1 MNINSKLQEDMAVF
15 ATTYTG
21 LNVVPGSNIASLLP
35 SQPQV
40 DKLWDF
46 VIVTVFTVGSRILF
60 DFYKQWVGKRK
71 ARPRRKKTIPPA
83 TLLICLMFGLAS
95 CSTSKRTIEST
106 YFKSDSLASQVNR
119 QSDLNRY
126 SSYSIKQKD
135 TVIPFIYK
143 SVGVTLT
150 PEQLQPLYT
159 AQGQP
164 QQRKY
169 ILDTNGLRATITAM
183 LDGSIQVK
191 CEADSY
197 KVIVQNLIRIND
209 SFVLAATVR
218 NDSTAVNISKKE
230 ITYRELFKKVGGW
243 TWGNKIIIGVVILI
257 IIIIQQ
263 AYKFIKNKK
272 LL

>member
-1 MNINSKLQEDMAVF
+1 MGVF
-15 ATTYTG
+15 LTTYAG
-21 LNVVPGSNIASLLP
+21 VGVVPSSPLTHLLP

-46 VIVTVFTVGSRILF
+46 VIVTIFTVLSRIVF
-60 DFYKQWVGKRK
+60 DLIKQYNGKRK
-71 ARPRRKKTIPPA
+71 ARPRRKKATTPPA
-83 TLLICLMFGLAS
+83 PPSVLFICLMFGLAS

-106 YFKSDSLASQVNR
+106 YFKSDSVASQVNR

-197 KVIVQNLIRIND
+197 KVIVQNLTRIND

-230 ITYRELFKKVGGW
+230 ITYKELFKKVGGW
-243 TWGNKIIIGVVILI
+243 TWANKIIIGIVILLL
-257 IIIIQQ
+257 IIIQQ
-263 AYKFIKNKK
+263 AYKFIKKK
-272 LL
+272 KIL